1 VALTAEHAGYESD
14 AGGRLMTLSARE
26 RLENARRGLLHVHRA
41 LIETERRR
49 YEREFGRVEN
59 SGTFLQLIL
68 HDPWFQWLRPISELI
83 VQIDDWLDQN
93 QKAPQSPDLA
103 ELLLAQVR
111 DRLMP
116 DAEGAD
122 FQRRYL
128 RLLQE
133 EPSVAVAHAE
143 VRQLVN
149 S

>member
-1 VALTAEHAGYESD
+1 ME
-14 AGGRLMTLSARE
+14 RLSNRQ

-41 LIETERRR
+41 LIETERKR

-59 SGTFLQLIL
+59 SGTLLQLIL

-83 VQIDDWLDQN
+83 VQLDDWLDQDHTSGG
-93 QKAPQSPDLA
+93 APGSPDLA
-103 ELLLAQVR
+103 EILLAQVR
-111 DRLMP
+111 DRLLP
-116 DAEGAD
+116 DADGAD
-122 FQRRYL
+122 FQRRYF

-133 EPSVAVAHAE
+133 DPAVAVAHAE

>member
-1 VALTAEHAGYESD
+1 ME
-14 AGGRLMTLSARE
+14 RLSNRQ

-41 LIETERRR
+41 LIETERKR

-59 SGTFLQLIL
+59 SGTLLQLIL

-83 VQIDDWLDQN
+83 VQIDDWLDQDHPSGG
-93 QKAPQSPDLA
+93 APGSPDLA
-103 ELLLAQVR
+103 EILLAQVR

-116 DAEGAD
+116 DAAGAD

-128 RLLQE
+128 QLLQE
-133 EPSVAVAHAE
+133 DPAVAVAHAE

>member
-1 VALTAEHAGYESD
+1 ME
-14 AGGRLMTLSARE
+14 RLSNRQ

-41 LIETERRR
+41 LIETERKR

-59 SGTFLQLIL
+59 SGTLLQLIL

-83 VQIDDWLDQN
+83 VQIDDWLDQDHD
-93 QKAPQSPDLA
+93 PPGSPDLA
-103 ELLLAQVR
+103 EILLAQVR

-116 DAEGAD
+116 DADGAD

-133 EPSVAVAHAE
+133 DPAVAVAHAE

>member
-1 VALTAEHAGYESD
+1 ME
-14 AGGRLMTLSARE
+14 RLSNRQ

-41 LIETERRR
+41 LIETERKR

-59 SGTFLQLIL
+59 SGTLLQLIL

-83 VQIDDWLDQN
+83 VQIDDWLDQDHAS
-93 QKAPQSPDLA
+93 APGSPDLA
-103 ELLLAQVR
+103 EILLAQVR

-133 EPSVAVAHAE
+133 DPAVAVAHAE